1 MGEPVVRRKALEERD
16 GRLEEGHGLGSK
28 RELTSRAR
36 QRVTH
41 VLAGLIVAE
50 AGGLEGCVARSVL
63 VPFMLPEFLVGFVV
77 AQPVL
82 CLVSALFPSTD
93 VTTPT
98 SCM

>member
-1 MGEPVVRRKALEERD
+1 MTAVSKKVTAW
-16 GRLEEGHGLGSK
+16 GSNVSQHP
-28 RELTSRAR
+28 ELKNASDA
-36 QRVTH
+36 TH
-41 VLAGLIVAE
+41 VLAGLVVAE

-63 VPFMLPEFLVGFVV
+63 VPFMLPEFLVGLIV

-82 CLVSALFPSTD
+82 CLVSALFPFTN